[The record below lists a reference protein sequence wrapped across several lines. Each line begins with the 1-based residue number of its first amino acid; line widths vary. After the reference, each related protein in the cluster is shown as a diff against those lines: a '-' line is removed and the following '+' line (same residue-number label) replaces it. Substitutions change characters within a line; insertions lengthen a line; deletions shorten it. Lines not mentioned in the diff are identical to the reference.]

1 MKSLGAIAAG
11 GLLALS
17 TAAIAAPSWNGA
29 YDAIPAG
36 SYQSSCREITAFN
49 GQLYA
54 RCVGPAGGLFDTSLA
69 WRSCPSGGISNVN
82 GNLQCTGG
90 GSGGGWNNGGGYGNG
105 PGGGPG
111 GGWNGGGSGPVG
123 LIVYENPDYRGMRLE
138 ISSSVPS
145 LVDSGL
151 DDQITSVRVMSGSW
165 QLCTGPDFNGQCWT
179 VTADTPNLKVLGAND
194 KVSSIRRL
202 QPPRR

>member
-1 MKSLGAIAAG
+1 MKSLGAIVAG

-17 TAAIAAPSWNGA
+17 TAATAAPSWNGA
-29 YDAIPAG
+29 YDTIPAG

-54 RCVGPAGGLFDTSLA
+54 RCVGPAGGLFDTSISY
-69 WRSCPSGGISNVN
+69 RNCPSGGISNIS
-82 GNLQCTGG
+82 GALQCTGG
-90 GSGGGWNNGGGYGNG
+90 SGSGGGWNNGGGS
-105 PGGGPG
+105 
-111 GGWNGGGSGPVG
+111 GGWNGGGGGPAG

-138 ISSSVPS
+138 ISGSAPS
-145 LVDSGL
+145 LVGSGL